1 MNIIPYEPP
10 MRQAALDLALRA
22 WEPVFP
28 QLKAAVPGFVYGA
41 FYPEEW
47 QKRQLS
53 DLGQI
58 LDNEPHTVDVAM
70 LQDQNGS
77 ETPQLAGWVCTRI
90 HPEDS
95 MGEVYILAVD
105 PQFQRRGIGH
115 ALMNHSHDRPGSRHD
130 HDDGR
135 NRWRPGARTRPTH
148 LRSGR
153 LSAVASRPLFQK
165 PAIATQDTAPT
176 KPYYLDR
183 RDYTHTPKPS
193 YRSPWSAPTPT
204 DTSGNISYQSAPKS
218 HHYRCTADR

>member
-1 MNIIPYEPP
+1 

-53 DLGQI
+53 DLAHI

-70 LQDQNGS
+70 LPDPNGS

-95 MGEVYILAVD
+95 MGEV
-105 PQFQRRGIGH
+105 
-115 ALMNHSHDRPGSRHD
+115 SRPGASSRHD
-130 HDDGR
+130 QDDGR
-135 NRWRPGARTRPTH
+135 NGRRPGACPRPTH

-153 LSAVASRPLFQK
+153 LSTVASRPLFQK
-165 PAIATQDTAPT
+165 PAITTCDTVPT

-204 DTSGNISYQSAPKS
+204 DTSENISYQSAPKS

>member
-1 MNIIPYEPP
+1 M
-10 MRQAALDLALRA
+10 
-22 WEPVFP
+22 FP

-105 PQFQRRGIGH
+105 PQFQRRGIRPRPHEPQPPSRPAAGMTMMMVETGGDPGH
-115 ALMNHSHDRPGSRHD
+115 APARHTYEAA
-130 HDDGR
+130 GYQ
-135 NRWRPGARTRPTH
+135 RWPVARYFKN
-148 LRSGR
+148 L
-153 LSAVASRPLFQK
+153 Q
-165 PAIATQDTAPT
+165 
-176 KPYYLDR
+176 
-183 RDYTHTPKPS
+183 
-193 YRSPWSAPTPT
+193 
-204 DTSGNISYQSAPKS
+204 
-218 HHYRCTADR
+218 

>member
-22 WEPVFP
+22 WSSVFP

-70 LQDQNGS
+70 LQGQNGS

-115 ALMNHSHDRPGSRHD
+115 ALMNHSHDRAQAAGMTMMMVETGDDPGHAPARHTYEAA
-130 HDDGR
+130 GYQ
-135 NRWRPGARTRPTH
+135 RWPVARYFKN
-148 LRSGR
+148 L
-153 LSAVASRPLFQK
+153 Q
-165 PAIATQDTAPT
+165 
-176 KPYYLDR
+176 
-183 RDYTHTPKPS
+183 
-193 YRSPWSAPTPT
+193 
-204 DTSGNISYQSAPKS
+204 
-218 HHYRCTADR
+218 

>member
-70 LQDQNGS
+70 LQGQNGS

-115 ALMNHSHDRPGSRHD
+115 ALMDHSHDRDD

-135 NRWRPGARTRPTH
+135 NRRRTHPPDTPTK
-148 LRSGR
+148 RQAISGGQ
-153 LSAVASRPLFQK
+153 S
-165 PAIATQDTAPT
+165 PAISKTCNSHARYR
-176 KPYYLDR
+176 PYEALLFGSSGLYAHSETVVSVSMVSTDSNRYEREYFLSIR
-183 RDYTHTPKPS
+183 AKITSLPL
-193 YRSPWSAPTPT
+193 YRGSL
-204 DTSGNISYQSAPKS
+204 I
-218 HHYRCTADR
+218 

>member
-70 LQDQNGS
+70 LQGS
-77 ETPQLAGWVCTRI
+77 ERFGNPAASGLGL
-90 HPEDS
+90 HPN
-95 MGEVYILAVD
+95 
-105 PQFQRRGIGH
+105 PPRRLHG
-115 ALMNHSHDRPGSRHD
+115 
-130 HDDGR
+130 
-135 NRWRPGARTRPTH
+135 
-148 LRSGR
+148 
-153 LSAVASRPLFQK
+153 
-165 PAIATQDTAPT
+165 
-176 KPYYLDR
+176 
-183 RDYTHTPKPS
+183 
-193 YRSPWSAPTPT
+193 
-204 DTSGNISYQSAPKS
+204 
-218 HHYRCTADR
+218 

>member
-22 WEPVFP
+22 WSSVFP

-70 LQDQNGS
+70 LQGQNGS
-77 ETPQLAGWVCTRI
+77 ETSQLAGWVCTRI

-105 PQFQRRGIGH
+105 PQFQR
-115 ALMNHSHDRPGSRHD
+115 HSHDRARAAGMTMMMVETGGDPGHAPARHTYEAA
-130 HDDGR
+130 GYQ
-135 NRWRPGARTRPTH
+135 RWPVARYFKN
-148 LRSGR
+148 L
-153 LSAVASRPLFQK
+153 Q
-165 PAIATQDTAPT
+165 
-176 KPYYLDR
+176 
-183 RDYTHTPKPS
+183 
-193 YRSPWSAPTPT
+193 
-204 DTSGNISYQSAPKS
+204 
-218 HHYRCTADR
+218 

>member
-22 WEPVFP
+22 WSSVFP

-70 LQDQNGS
+70 LQGQNGS
-77 ETPQLAGWVCTRI
+77 ETSQLAGWVCTRI

-105 PQFQRRGIGH
+105 PQFQRRV
-115 ALMNHSHDRPGSRHD
+115 MDHSHDRARAGGMTMMMVETGGDPGHAPARHTYEAA
-130 HDDGR
+130 GYQ
-135 NRWRPGARTRPTH
+135 RWPVARYFKN
-148 LRSGR
+148 L
-153 LSAVASRPLFQK
+153 Q
-165 PAIATQDTAPT
+165 
-176 KPYYLDR
+176 
-183 RDYTHTPKPS
+183 
-193 YRSPWSAPTPT
+193 
-204 DTSGNISYQSAPKS
+204 
-218 HHYRCTADR
+218 

>member
-1 MNIIPYEPP
+1 METTNMNIIPYEPP

-90 HPEDS
+90 HQKTPWVRCIFWPS
-95 MGEVYILAVD
+95 
-105 PQFQRRGIGH
+105 
-115 ALMNHSHDRPGSRHD
+115 
-130 HDDGR
+130 
-135 NRWRPGARTRPTH
+135 TH
-148 LRSGR
+148 NFNAAA
-153 LSAVASRPLFQK
+153 SA
-165 PAIATQDTAPT
+165 
-176 KPYYLDR
+176 
-183 RDYTHTPKPS
+183 TPS
-193 YRSPWSAPTPT
+193 
-204 DTSGNISYQSAPKS
+204 
-218 HHYRCTADR
+218 

>member
-22 WEPVFP
+22 WKPVFP

-70 LQDQNGS
+70 LRDQNGS

-115 ALMNHSHDRPGSRHD
+115 ALMDHSHDRARAARMTMMMVETGGDPGHAPARYTYEAA
-130 HDDGR
+130 GYQ
-135 NRWRPGARTRPTH
+135 RWPVARYFKN
-148 LRSGR
+148 L
-153 LSAVASRPLFQK
+153 Q
-165 PAIATQDTAPT
+165 
-176 KPYYLDR
+176 
-183 RDYTHTPKPS
+183 
-193 YRSPWSAPTPT
+193 
-204 DTSGNISYQSAPKS
+204 
-218 HHYRCTADR
+218 

>member
-115 ALMNHSHDRPGSRHD
+115 ALMNHSHDRARAAGMTMMMVETGGDPGHA
-130 HDDGR
+130 
-135 NRWRPGARTRPTH
+135 PARH

>member
-22 WEPVFP
+22 WSPVFP

-70 LQDQNGS
+70 LQGQNSS
-77 ETPQLAGWVCTRI
+77 EKPQLAGWVCTRI

-115 ALMNHSHDRPGSRHD
+115 ALMNHSHDRARATGMTMMMVETGGDPGHAPARHTYEAA
-130 HDDGR
+130 GYQ
-135 NRWRPGARTRPTH
+135 RWPVARYFKN
-148 LRSGR
+148 L
-153 LSAVASRPLFQK
+153 Q
-165 PAIATQDTAPT
+165 
-176 KPYYLDR
+176 
-183 RDYTHTPKPS
+183 
-193 YRSPWSAPTPT
+193 
-204 DTSGNISYQSAPKS
+204 
-218 HHYRCTADR
+218 

>member
-22 WEPVFP
+22 WSPVFP

-47 QKRQLS
+47 QKRQLG

-70 LQDQNGS
+70 LQGQNGS
-77 ETPQLAGWVCTRI
+77 ETSQLAGWVCTRI

-115 ALMNHSHDRPGSRHD
+115 ALMNHSHDRTRAAGMTMMMVETGGDPGHAPARHTYEAA
-130 HDDGR
+130 GYQ
-135 NRWRPGARTRPTH
+135 RWPVARYFKN
-148 LRSGR
+148 L
-153 LSAVASRPLFQK
+153 Q
-165 PAIATQDTAPT
+165 
-176 KPYYLDR
+176 
-183 RDYTHTPKPS
+183 
-193 YRSPWSAPTPT
+193 
-204 DTSGNISYQSAPKS
+204 
-218 HHYRCTADR
+218 

>member
-22 WEPVFP
+22 WGPVFP

-70 LQDQNGS
+70 LQGQNGS

-95 MGEVYILAVD
+95 MGEAYILAVD

-115 ALMNHSHDRPGSRHD
+115 ALMDHSHDRARAAGMTMMMVETGGDPGHAPARYTYEAA
-130 HDDGR
+130 GYQ
-135 NRWRPGARTRPTH
+135 RWPVARYFKN
-148 LRSGR
+148 L
-153 LSAVASRPLFQK
+153 Q
-165 PAIATQDTAPT
+165 
-176 KPYYLDR
+176 
-183 RDYTHTPKPS
+183 
-193 YRSPWSAPTPT
+193 
-204 DTSGNISYQSAPKS
+204 
-218 HHYRCTADR
+218 

>member
-22 WEPVFP
+22 WGPVFP

-58 LDNEPHTVDVAM
+58 LDTEPHTVDVAM
-70 LQDQNGS
+70 LQGQNGS
-77 ETPQLAGWVCTRI
+77 ETSQLAGWVCTRI

-115 ALMNHSHDRPGSRHD
+115 ALIEKIRPGVC
-130 HDDGR
+130 
-135 NRWRPGARTRPTH
+135 P
-148 LRSGR
+148 
-153 LSAVASRPLFQK
+153 
-165 PAIATQDTAPT
+165 
-176 KPYYLDR
+176 
-183 RDYTHTPKPS
+183 
-193 YRSPWSAPTPT
+193 
-204 DTSGNISYQSAPKS
+204 
-218 HHYRCTADR
+218 

>member
-70 LQDQNGS
+70 LQGQNGS

-95 MGEVYILAVD
+95 MGEVYIPPD
-105 PQFQRRGIGH
+105 
-115 ALMNHSHDRPGSRHD
+115 
-130 HDDGR
+130 
-135 NRWRPGARTRPTH
+135 TPTK
-148 LRSGR
+148 RQAISGGQ
-153 LSAVASRPLFQK
+153 S
-165 PAIATQDTAPT
+165 PAISKTCNSHARYR
-176 KPYYLDR
+176 PYEALLFGSSGLYAHSETVVSVSMVSTDSNRYEREYFLSIR
-183 RDYTHTPKPS
+183 AKITSLPL
-193 YRSPWSAPTPT
+193 YRGSL
-204 DTSGNISYQSAPKS
+204 I
-218 HHYRCTADR
+218 